1 MIKLYYALFYPHLI
15 YCLEIWGHT
24 YKSNIDCIHV
34 IQKKVLKLVFS
45 KSIDFSSN
53 KLFIDHKLLNIFDLF
68 KYKTLIFMHRI
79 YYKTCSPSI
88 YKHYKRITKQKVI
101 QEVLLISFNLIINI
115 TI

>member
-1 MIKLYYALFYPHLI
+1 MIDMSDRLYIICIGCLHFKFILI
-15 YCLEIWGHT
+15 HIYIYIYIYIWGHT

-45 KSIDFSSN
+45 KHIDFSSK
-53 KLFIDHKLLNIFDLF
+53 KLFIDHKLLNIFDLC

-88 YKHYKRITKQKVI
+88 YKHYKRITKK
-101 QEVLLISFNLIINI
+101 N
-115 TI
+115 